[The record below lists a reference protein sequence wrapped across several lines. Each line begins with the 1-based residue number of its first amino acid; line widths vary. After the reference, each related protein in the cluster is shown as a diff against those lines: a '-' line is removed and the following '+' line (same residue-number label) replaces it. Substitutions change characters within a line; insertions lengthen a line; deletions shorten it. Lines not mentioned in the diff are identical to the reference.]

1 MICDRNQ
8 ERFLRQIY
16 RTLYSTMKLLSG
28 SASRIQFYAAL
39 PHRAEPL
46 DFQLANVKT
55 NEINRGVRARAFSR
69 PSLERTSEM

>member
-1 MICDRNQ
+1 
-8 ERFLRQIY
+8 
-16 RTLYSTMKLLSG
+16 MKLLSG